1 MTMIDTTQTCIIHQK
16 HDLIGGCQATFAA
29 NGQLLFAD
37 IPLGGELPKE
47 FDIVLDGEEFLVS
60 LQDDGHFICP
70 DDRDA
75 FIAQVFG

>member
-1 MTMIDTTQTCIIHQK
+1 MKDTTQPCIILEK
-16 HDLIGGCQATFAA
+16 HPVIGGCVATFSA

-37 IPLGGELPKE
+37 IPLGHDLPDSIE
-47 FDIVLDGEEFLVS
+47 ISLDGEHFQVS
-60 LQDDGHFICP
+60 LQGEDHFICA

>member
-1 MTMIDTTQTCIIHQK
+1 M
-16 HDLIGGCQATFAA
+16 ATFSA

-37 IPLGGELPKE
+37 IPLGHVLPDNFE
-47 FDIVLDGEEFLVS
+47 ISLDGELFQVS
-60 LQDDGHFICP
+60 LEGEDHFICV